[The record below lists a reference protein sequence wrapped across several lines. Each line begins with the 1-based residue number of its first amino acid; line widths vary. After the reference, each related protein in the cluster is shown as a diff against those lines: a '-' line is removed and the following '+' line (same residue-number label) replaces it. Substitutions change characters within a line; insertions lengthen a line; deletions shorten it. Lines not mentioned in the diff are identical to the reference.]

1 MNRITRT
8 AIRLFCFIMLA
19 GLLLAGGAGSA
30 WAYVGGDLT
39 NQLVGATYSLTLTGN
54 GWGDTLGT
62 EGHVWNDVSFTPG
75 TTSSDPELSVSFD
88 WSGTASPQR
97 DVGTLVMFP
106 TQVSGNMNFS
116 VYSST
121 TTPASPYSLATNA
134 TVDVG
139 NENHLLVQRLDLQG
153 VTGIK
158 FEDVQ
163 NGTSTTR
170 RDIGGLV
177 ALAEK
182 VDFVQPA
189 TATAS
194 QTLND
199 FYNGGSPINVNNLID
214 GLNSST
220 GVSFGGEPG
229 LVGSVADAYVEV
241 TFATAT
247 NLVGVLVV
255 LDGWNQGKWKTWE
268 VRDLNDNVLATS
280 QVGVAGSPTAS
291 SDRYQLLGFTGG
303 AQTLTGF
310 RIYGKVGSPTQNNTN
325 NRIKEIIGLSVPP
338 PEIMTGSVLIVR

>member
-1 MNRITRT
+1 
-8 AIRLFCFIMLA
+8 MLA
-19 GLLLAGGAGSA
+19 GLLITGGAGSS

-39 NQLVGATYSLTLTGN
+39 NQLVGATYSLIG
-54 GWGDTLGT
+54 GSGDPTTVGT
-62 EGHVWNDVSFTPG
+62 EGHAWSSTTFTPG
-75 TTSSDPELSVSFD
+75 TTSSSPEFSASFD

-97 DVGTLVMFP
+97 DVRTLLMFP
-106 TQVSGNMNFS
+106 NQVSGDMNFS

-121 TTPASPYSLATNA
+121 TTPASPYSLATNE
-134 TVDVG
+134 TVAVG
-139 NENHLLVQRLDLQG
+139 QLLGQKLDQQG

-177 ALAEK
+177 ALAENL
-182 VDFVQPA
+182 DFVQPA

-199 FYNGGSPINVNNLID
+199 FYNSGNPINVNSLVD
-214 GLNSST
+214 GSYST

-255 LDGWNQGKWKTWE
+255 LDSWPQGRWRTWE

-291 SDRYQLLGFTGG
+291 SDQYQLLGFTGG

-310 RIYGKVGSPTQNNTN
+310 RIYGTVGHATQNNTN
-325 NRIKEIIGLSVPP
+325 NRIKEIVGLSVPP
-338 PEIMTGSVLIVR
+338 PPPMRGSVLIVR